1 MILFTTD
8 QFSRKKKG
16 IEIMKRLK
24 KVFALLMAMIMVVSC
39 VSVTAFALDEESTTP
54 TERSYVF
61 PGQQKLTIHAE
72 ESDHAYILYQIF
84 KGTSASSNGT
94 ISNIEWGDSV
104 VDPAGDYDF
113 TQAIIT
119 NLKKSTLPDG
129 TTNPVQSAFA
139 SLEPTSYTDDQG
151 AAHVK
156 STAGEVAAALG
167 NIGTEATAKDAVA
180 TIIEDVLVSDS
191 SKTVK
196 KDSNPTKTPVT
207 STVNDEEIT
216 TYNFVFD
223 NIYTGYYLVDESFS
237 SNANNTDKTYS
248 RFMLQVASTDTRAE
262 DKSQSAPLLDKKIV
276 TNPTQ
281 ADGSETAEADMNR
294 KSFTEAAMGDS
305 ITFEL
310 ASTVPDMTYYSTYY
324 FIVTDTLSKGLTFN
338 NDMVVKVGGQPLTR
352 KDSTAWSALS
362 DAQKAVT
369 PWYRLEVTNNEDGTT
384 TLKIVFHNF
393 KQYTTGAAVDIHYT
407 AELNDDAI
415 VGWGKTSQNTNSAY
429 LTYSNNPNYH
439 YQGYKGDP
447 QDPDDEDDPDIPN
460 PGDPTNN
467 NEGEEP
473 VGVTPTQTVYVYTT
487 SIDLT
492 KTTSTGTPLSGA
504 VFSISGTAINKVRID
519 SEKFVDLA
527 TATKTEAE
535 GGYDFKADDST
546 VYYYRLK
553 DGTYTSIAPA
563 DATSTTEYVSTTVTA
578 TEPDQEDTVT
588 YTKYVVV
595 SDVSYEER
603 SEVVDQELTVGAD
616 GRLVLNGLKSG
627 TYTITELRAPA
638 NYDTLQQPIK
648 ITIEY
653 ADPSASNISDGCT
666 WRVGFLTDD
675 NNSQINGG
683 GLATVGN
690 ELPGIVKLTV
700 KNVASNSLPTTGG
713 IGTTIFYAVGGTM
726 LLAAMVLLIT
736 KRRMNHNVK

>member
-39 VSVTAFALDEESTTP
+39 VSVTAFATDEEDTTP

-84 KGTSASSNGT
+84 RGTSASSDGT
-94 ISNIEWGDSV
+94 ISNVVWGDSV
-104 VDPAGDYDF
+104 VDPDGTYDF
-113 TQAIIT
+113 STQLIT
-119 NLKKSTLPDG
+119 ALKADNLPDG
-129 TTNPVQSAFA
+129 TTNPIKAAFA
-139 SLEPTSYTDDQG
+139 DVTTTSNAG
-151 AAHVK
+151 A
-156 STAGEVAAALG
+156 VAAALG
-167 NIGTEATAKDAVA
+167 NIGTEATAKDAFA
-180 TIIEDVLVSDS
+180 TIAENVLTSDP

-196 KDSNPTKTPVT
+196 KDDNPTMTPVT

-223 NIYTGYYLVDESFS
+223 HIRTGYYLVDESFS
-237 SNANNTDKTYS
+237 SNASNTDKTYS
-248 RFMLQVASTDTRAE
+248 RFLLQVASTDTRAE

-281 ADGSETAEADMNR
+281 DNGSATAEADMNR
-294 KSFTEAAMGDS
+294 TSFTEAAMGDD

-338 NDMVVKVGGQPLTR
+338 DDMVVKVGTR
-352 KDSTAWSALS
+352 TLYREGSAAWEAL
-362 DAQKAVT
+362 DDDQQAVT

-393 KQYTTGAAVDIHYT
+393 KQYTTGTAVDIHYT
-407 AELNDDAI
+407 AELNQDAI

-439 YQGYKGDP
+439 YKGSKGDP
-447 QDPDDEDDPDIPN
+447 DDPDNDPDVPN

-467 NEGEEP
+467 NQGEEP

-504 VFSISGTAINKVRID
+504 VFTISGTSINKVRID
-519 SEKFVDLA
+519 TEKFVDLA
-527 TATKTEAE
+527 TATKTKAE

-546 VYYYRLK
+546 VYYYLLK
-553 DGTYTSIAPA
+553 NGTYTSTAPSA
-563 DATSTTEYVSTTVTA
+563 ATSTTEYVSTTVTA
-578 TEPDQEDTVT
+578 TEEGQEDTVT

-595 SDVSYEER
+595 SDVSYKET
-603 SEVVDQELTVGAD
+603 SEVVNQELTVGAD
-616 GRLVLNGLKSG
+616 GELVLNGLKSG
-627 TYTITELRAPA
+627 TYTITEVQAPA
-638 NYDTLQQPIK
+638 GYETLGDTKPIK

-653 ADPSASNISDGCT
+653 ADPSAANINDGCT
-666 WRVGFLTDD
+666 WRVGFVTESNDD
-675 NNSQINGG
+675 GEVTKRYDAG
-683 GLATVGN
+683 GLAVVSN
-690 ELPGIVKLTV
+690 ELPGVVKMTV